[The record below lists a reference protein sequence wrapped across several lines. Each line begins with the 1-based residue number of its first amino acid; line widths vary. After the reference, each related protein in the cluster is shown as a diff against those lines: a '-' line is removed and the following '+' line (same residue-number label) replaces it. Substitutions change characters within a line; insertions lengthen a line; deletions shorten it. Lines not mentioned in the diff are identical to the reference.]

1 MKIYL
6 LIAIGGLFGAISRF
20 ALSAFIQSKHNR
32 RFPYATFIINL
43 TGSFLLGFLF
53 GRHNL
58 RPEFFFLFGTGF
70 MGAYTTFSTFEFES
84 MELIRKEKLLLAIS
98 YLVFSV
104 IIGVFLAYLGY
115 LIGKGL

>member
-6 LIAIGGLFGAISRF
+6 LVAIGGLFGAISRF

-32 RFPYATFIINL
+32 QFPYATFIINL
-43 TGSFLLGFLF
+43 TGSFFLGFLF
-53 GRHNL
+53 GRHSL
-58 RPEFFFLFGTGF
+58 KPEFFFLLGTGF

-84 MELIRKEKLLLAIS
+84 IELIRKERLLLSITYLIS
-98 YLVFSV
+98 SV

-115 LIGKGL
+115 LIGKSL